1 MKEEVGAPFSPKQPA
16 RSSAECF
23 GLKGTPISTFF
34 RIMLMKKERRMNRKR
49 KGNGIQLKES
59 IPSY

>member
-16 RSSAECF
+16 RSRVFWAERNPHF
-23 GLKGTPISTFF
+23 YFF

-49 KGNGIQLKES
+49 EGNGVQLKES
-59 IPSY
+59 IPGY